1 MKAAVLAKE
10 GTVPKYAE
18 FPDPI
23 PQNDNEVIINVK
35 AATITQL
42 DLLKSSGSIIHIF
55 PFSLLLSGSMASVSL
70 KMAGLYMPQALPG

>member
-23 PQNDNEVIINVK
+23 PQNDMR
-35 AATITQL
+35 L
-42 DLLKSSGSIIHIF
+42 
-55 PFSLLLSGSMASVSL
+55 
-70 KMAGLYMPQALPG
+70 